1 MRMLSLVGAVVL
13 LLLRGSIT
21 LATAASSVNIALPGC
36 KSKCGDVDIPYP
48 FGTTPGCY
56 QPGFMVTCNE
66 THRPPKLFLD
76 NGAIPGP
83 GPEVVEVSLANS
95 TVRVGSWVSHF
106 VVGNTSHVQLAF
118 SRGSPFVLSAK
129 ANSLVIVGG
138 GFPVLPLH
146 VCRTGEP
153 FLPDVVCNGIGCC
166 QPSIPIGLRSCRI
179 ELSSLD
185 GAGGCPIAPSPSPA
199 PAFNVSVHMVEQ
211 EWWSDGSHVY
221 GLQQYFMDLL
231 SYPDMS
237 PFFVPAIAAWGLGE
251 LSCEEA
257 AQRPDF
263 GCHSKNSMCLNSTNG
278 AEGYVCRC
286 SDGYQGNP
294 YMTNGCQ
301 GGRGRLAAGIIFSIG
316 VGSGIIILLLVLAV
330 VFAIKKVKD
339 QKAKMMKEYFFKQN
353 RGLLLQQLVDTDI
366 AERMIFSLEELETAT
381 NKFDEARILGGGG
394 HGTVYKGIL
403 SDQHVVAIKK
413 SKTVIK
419 REIDEFINEVAILSQ
434 INHRNV
440 VKLFGCCLE
449 TEVPLLIYEFISNG
463 TLYAHLHTDGPQS
476 LSWKDRLRIAYEVAS
491 SLAYLHSAALIS
503 TIHRD
508 IKTSNILLD
517 DRLTAKV
524 SDFGASRGIAIDQS
538 GVTTAI
544 QGTYGYLDPEYY
556 YTGRL
561 TEKSDVYSF
570 GVMLVELLTR
580 KKPTSY
586 VPSEG
591 VSLVAHFML
600 LLNQDRLSEILDSQ
614 VSQEA
619 GDEAK
624 EVAAIAAMCLGMK
637 GEDRPTMRY
646 VETKLQ
652 GLQSL
657 ENTVKGDPEMEEVPV
672 KLRHRTFER
681 SRDNADKEGH
691 SNSRRYS
698 MEEAMLFSAS
708 LQR

>member
-129 ANSLVIVGG
+129 ANSLVIVGC
-138 GFPVLPLH
+138 GFRVLLH
-146 VCRTGEP
+146 IVDGWTYGSCASFCPINNSTGEP

-476 LSWKDRLRIAYEVAS
+476 LSWKDRLRIAYEVA
-491 SLAYLHSAALIS
+491 
-503 TIHRD
+503 
-508 IKTSNILLD
+508 N
-517 DRLTAKV
+517 
-524 SDFGASRGIAIDQS
+524 
-538 GVTTAI
+538 
-544 QGTYGYLDPEYY
+544 
-556 YTGRL
+556 
-561 TEKSDVYSF
+561 
-570 GVMLVELLTR
+570 
-580 KKPTSY
+580 
-586 VPSEG
+586 
-591 VSLVAHFML
+591 
-600 LLNQDRLSEILDSQ
+600 RLSEILDSQ

>member
-1 MRMLSLVGAVVL
+1 MRMPALVGAAMLLLL

-21 LATAASSVNIALPGC
+21 LAAAASSVNVALPGC

-56 QPGFMVTCNE
+56 RPGFMVTCNE
-66 THRPPKLFLD
+66 THSPPKLFLD
-76 NGAIPGP
+76 NGASPGP
-83 GPEVVEVSLANS
+83 GPEVVEISLANS

-106 VVGNTSHVQLAF
+106 VAGNTSHVQLAF

-129 ANSLVIVGG
+129 ANSLVIMGC
-138 GFPVLPLH
+138 GFRVLLH
-146 VCRTGEP
+146 MVDGWTYGSRASFCPINNSTSEP
-153 FLPDVVCNGIGCC
+153 FLPD
-166 QPSIPIGLRSCRI
+166 L
-179 ELSSLD
+179 
-185 GAGGCPIAPSPSPA
+185 
-199 PAFNVSVHMVEQ
+199 
-211 EWWSDGSHVY
+211 
-221 GLQQYFMDLL
+221 QYFMDLL

-257 AQRPDF
+257 ARRPDF
-263 GCHSKNSMCLNSTNG
+263 GCRSKNSVCLNSTNG

-330 VFAIKKVKD
+330 TFAIKKVKD
-339 QKAKMMKEYFFKQN
+339 QKAKRMKEYFFKQN

-476 LSWKDRLRIAYEVAS
+476 LSWKDRLRIAFEVAS

-503 TIHRD
+503 IIHRD

-580 KKPTSY
+580 KKPTGY

-657 ENTVKGDPEMEEVPV
+657 ENTVKADPEMEEVPV